1 MTTLSPPRPAT
12 HPHYR
17 NLTGRSRADRARPVR
32 QAPRTPPDALK
43 PRFSHAAALPP
54 RLVLRAPRPSSTP
67 FTEPAHKPVTAPV
80 TAAARPA
87 GSDWLSSP
95 FRPPAPRHG
104 WTVSVPSAPTQFQ
117 ETF

>member
-1 MTTLSPPRPAT
+1 MTALSPPRPAT

-17 NLTGRSRADRARPVR
+17 NLTGRGRAYRARPVR

-67 FTEPAHKPVTAPV
+67 FTEPA
-80 TAAARPA
+80 RPRA
-87 GSDWLSSP
+87 G
-95 FRPPAPRHG
+95 HG
-104 WTVSVPSAPTQFQ
+104 SCHRRCEAGGQ
-117 ETF
+117 